1 MVASIFFVVYHHYSY
16 LCITLNHSSTKIMRE
31 VNPKDTN
38 RAKAFDLWMRSPMPM
53 VTMTKTFDIT
63 HLRRI
68 ARSKGLKLNML
79 MCYAIGRAASDFGEF
94 YLLPVGDKLM
104 QFDNLAINTIVMTKS
119 GDINTCDIPFSR
131 DIHQFAAD
139 YLRLTEQVAVTNVE
153 YNVGD
158 DYMVIGTSALTKCE
172 LDSVV
177 NLYAGFY
184 NNPFVVW
191 GKYRKGWFKTTLPIS
206 FQFHHTQMDGPVST
220 GFLNRLQ
227 EVFNSI
233 EY

>member
-1 MVASIFFVVYHHYSY
+1 
-16 LCITLNHSSTKIMRE
+16 MRE

-38 RAKAFDLWMRSPMPM
+38 RAKAFELWMRSPMPM

-63 HLRRI
+63 HLRRV
-68 ARSKGLKLNML
+68 ARRKGLKLNML
-79 MCYAIGRAASDFGEF
+79 MCYAIGRAASEFGEF

-104 QFDNLAINTIVMTKS
+104 QFDHLAINTIVMTKS
-119 GDINTCDIPFSR
+119 GDIATCDLPYTE
-131 DIHQFAAD
+131 DLHTFAEE
-139 YLRLTEQVAVTNVE
+139 YQRLTTAVAASNE
-153 YNVGD
+153 DFNLGD

-191 GKYRKGWFKTTLPIS
+191 GKYRK
-206 FQFHHTQMDGPVST
+206 
-220 GFLNRLQ
+220 
-227 EVFNSI
+227 
-233 EY
+233 

>member
-1 MVASIFFVVYHHYSY
+1 
-16 LCITLNHSSTKIMRE
+16 MRE

-38 RAKAFDLWMRSPMPM
+38 RAKAFELWMRSPMPM

-63 HLRRI
+63 RLRRV
-68 ARSKGLKLNML
+68 ARSKGVKLNML

-94 YLLPVGDKLM
+94 FLLPVGDKLM
-104 QFDNLAINTIVMTKS
+104 QFDHLAINTIVMTKS
-119 GDINTCDIPFSR
+119 GGINTCDIPFTM

-139 YLRLTEQVAVTNVE
+139 YLCLTDEVAANE
-153 YNVGD
+153 EDYNLGD

-191 GKYRKGWFKTTLPIS
+191 GKYRKGWFRTTLPIS

-227 EVFNSI
+227 EVFDSI

>member
-1 MVASIFFVVYHHYSY
+1 
-16 LCITLNHSSTKIMRE
+16 MRE
-31 VNPKDTN
+31 VNPKETN

-63 HLRRI
+63 HLMRVSRR
-68 ARSKGLKLNML
+68 KGLKLNML
-79 MCYAIGRAASDFGEF
+79 MCYAVVRAASDFGEF
-94 YLLPVGDKLM
+94 FLLPVGDKLM
-104 QFDNLAINTIVMTKS
+104 QFDNLAVNTIVKTRS
-119 GDINTCDIPFSR
+119 GDIATCDIPFSK
-131 DIHQFAAD
+131 DIHKFEED
-139 YLRLTEQVAVTNVE
+139 YLNLTEMVSQSGEDFNL
-153 YNVGD
+153 GD

-177 NLYAGFY
+177 NIYAGFY

-191 GKYRKGWFKTTLPIS
+191 GKYRKGLFRTKLPIS
-206 FQFHHTQMDGPVST
+206 FQFHHTQMDGPIST

-227 EVFNSI
+227 EIFDSI

>member
-1 MVASIFFVVYHHYSY
+1 
-16 LCITLNHSSTKIMRE
+16 MRE
-31 VNPKDTN
+31 VNPQDTN
-38 RAKAFDLWMRSPMPM
+38 RAKAFELWMRSPMPM

-63 HLRRI
+63 RLRRL
-68 ARSKGLKLNML
+68 ARKQGVKLNML
-79 MCYAIGRAASDFGEF
+79 MCYAIGRAASDFSEF

-104 QFDNLAINTIVMTKS
+104 QFDHLAINTIVMTKS
-119 GDINTCDIPFSR
+119 GDIATCDIPYTE
-131 DIHQFAAD
+131 DIRTFAAD
-139 YLRLTEQVAVTNVE
+139 YLRLTEQAAKSGEDFNL
-153 YNVGD
+153 GD

-177 NLYAGFY
+177 NIYAGFY

-191 GKYRKGWFKTTLPIS
+191 GKYRKGLFRTTLPIS

-227 EVFNSI
+227 EVFNGL

>member
-1 MVASIFFVVYHHYSY
+1 
-16 LCITLNHSSTKIMRE
+16 MRE
-31 VNPKDTN
+31 VNPQDTN
-38 RAKAFDLWMRSPMPM
+38 RAKAFELWMRSPMPM

-63 HLRRI
+63 RLRRL
-68 ARSKGLKLNML
+68 ARKQGVKLNML
-79 MCYAIGRAASDFGEF
+79 MCYAIGRAASDFSEF

-104 QFDNLAINTIVMTKS
+104 QFDHLAINTIVMTKS
-119 GDINTCDIPFSR
+119 GDIATCDIPFSE
-131 DIHQFAAD
+131 DIHTFARD
-139 YLRLTEQVAVTNVE
+139 YVRLTEQVASDGKEFNL
-153 YNVGD
+153 GD

-191 GKYRKGWFKTTLPIS
+191 GKYRKGLFRTTLPIS

-227 EVFNSI
+227 EVFNGL